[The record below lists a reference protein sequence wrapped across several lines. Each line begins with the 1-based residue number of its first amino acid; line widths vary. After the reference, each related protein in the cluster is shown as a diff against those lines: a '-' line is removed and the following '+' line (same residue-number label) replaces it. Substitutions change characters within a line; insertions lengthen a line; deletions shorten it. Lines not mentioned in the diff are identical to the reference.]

1 MWLMISRVLLSG
13 FESVEHHMG
22 FAKTKEFE
30 KYKGIVEFVEGFE
43 LRHLRKIGGIP

>member
-1 MWLMISRVLLSG
+1 MGLMMSRVLLSG

-30 KYKGIVEFVEGFE
+30 TYRGVVGFVEGFE
-43 LRHLRKIGGIP
+43 VRDLKKIEGL